1 MQLKVSNFQIPKDL
15 TLSKPLEDESILLT
29 ADIENVDRVGFDL
42 TTLEQEYYKVN
53 KLALSEK
60 VIHSKDSNKQ
70 SWNTIF
76 QNWFLTREIQEHIYI
91 DHCGIYGTYPF
102 SGQAKKQIK
111 KYIPKRPELAKLLN
125 LRGKVGYDICIDY
138 INGEEVVE
146 LLHIEHDYGLEEYDT
161 YLKNKH
167 RLEAKLLNTNWERIY
182 EKVKKGSLLSNS
194 IQRNNFK
201 SSLFGFED
209 AFKYYNRL

>member
-1 MQLKVSNFQIPKDL
+1 MIVSNFQVPKDL

-42 TTLEQEYYKVN
+42 TTLEQEYYKAN
-53 KLALSEK
+53 NLALSEK

-102 SGQAKKQIK
+102 YGQAKQQIK
-111 KYIPKRPELAKLLN
+111 KYIPERPELAKLLN

-161 YLKNKH
+161 YLENKY
-167 RLEAKLLNTNWERIY
+167 RLEAKLINTNWERIY
-182 EKVKKGSLLSNS
+182 EKVKKGSLLTNS
-194 IQRNNFK
+194 VQQNNFK
-201 SSLFGFED
+201 SNLFGFED